1 VDARGVGVNTR
12 YVETTVRGRYLLDPG
27 PVDAG
32 TLLVGFHGYG
42 ETAEA
47 QMERLQRFPGTDRSV
62 LVSVQSLHLFY
73 TKAGDVVG
81 SWMTKLGRE
90 LAIPDNVAYVAA
102 VVAEVKRSHPA
113 ARRLIYLGFSQGASM
128 AYRAAAHAGHP
139 CAGVFVLGGD
149 MPPDVA
155 DDPDAVLPPV
165 LAARGVRDDW
175 FTEAKLQR
183 DVERLRA
190 RGASVR
196 SVVFEGGHEWPDPLF
211 GAASEYMGALE
222 VA

>member
-1 VDARGVGVNTR
+1 VNAR
-12 YVETTVRGRYLLDPG
+12 YVETTVRGRYLVEPG
-27 PVDAG
+27 PAG
-32 TLLVGFHGYG
+32 AQTLLVGFHGYG
-42 ETAEA
+42 ETAEV
-47 QMERLQRFPGTDRSV
+47 QMERLRRFPGAERAV

-73 TKAGDVVG
+73 TKAGEVVG

-102 VVAEVKRSHPA
+102 VVTDVKRSHPDA
-113 ARRLIYLGFSQGASM
+113 HRLIYLGFSQGASM
-128 AYRAAAHAGHP
+128 AYRAAAHSGHP

-155 DDPDAVLPPV
+155 DDAAATLPAV
-165 LAARGVRDDW
+165 LAARGTHDDW
-175 FTEAKLQR
+175 FTDAKLQR
-183 DVERLRA
+183 DVERLRE
-190 RGASVR
+190 RGVAVR

-211 GAASEYMGALE
+211 AAASEYLGALE